1 MRYLNANFAKRFVCS
16 LARNAG
22 EGWGEGAG
30 RFDKLR
36 TGMASFRIRRGIFVM
51 PVLILLMC
59 LLPTFSYAGQATD
72 MAADPVLEKRMIGLA
87 ENLRCLVCQNES
99 LASSHADL
107 AEDLRREVREQMT
120 KGLSDQEIV
129 DYLVS
134 RYGDFVLYDPPVKSY
149 TLVLWYG
156 PFVLLLLGVGVLI
169 YQLRKRK
176 SLIVE
181 TELSAA
187 DAQRAASLLDETS
200 ESSNQPKDNQ
210 A

>member
-1 MRYLNANFAKRFVCS
+1 MKKY
-16 LARNAG
+16 
-22 EGWGEGAG
+22 
-30 RFDKLR
+30 
-36 TGMASFRIRRGIFVM
+36 
-51 PVLILLMC
+51 LLM
-59 LLPTFSYAGQATD
+59 LLVILPAFSYAGQATD

-107 AEDLRREVREQMT
+107 AEDLRREVREQMQ
-120 KGLSDQEIV
+120 KGLSDQQII

-134 RYGDFVLYDPPVKSY
+134 RYGDFVLYDPPVKKA

-156 PFVLLLLGVGVLI
+156 PFVLLLLGVGMLI

-176 SLIVE
+176 SQIVE
-181 TELSAA
+181 TELSDE
-187 DAQRAASLLDETS
+187 DARRVASLLEETP
-200 ESSNQPKDNQ
+200 ESLNQSKDKQ